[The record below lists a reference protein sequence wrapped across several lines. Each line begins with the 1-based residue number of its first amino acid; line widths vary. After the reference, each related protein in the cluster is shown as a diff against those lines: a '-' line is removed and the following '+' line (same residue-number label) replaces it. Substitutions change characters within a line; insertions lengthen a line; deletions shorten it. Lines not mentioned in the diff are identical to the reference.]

1 MAKTWIYVVVTTIYE
16 AGDRLLKEPTIELFE
31 TEQDACEALNKKA
44 DAMHDEI
51 YDEADEDT
59 IDGISEERTSRE
71 YTISREPD
79 TEYEYQGHISIE
91 CCAVG
96 KDEEEFVP
104 FCKNFIIENL
114 DDREGQS
121 HYGCD
126 LGGYLTDA
134 MNCDGTFTYSTNK
147 AKQLLQAWWWDA
159 EQYSEYEDLNFGQR
173 TNPFKNI
180 EAYLVRMVSEGVN
193 ALLSKCD
200 IIDQYWNDEL
210 ELTADTIATIKE
222 QVEEI
227 DDDEELF

>member
-16 AGDRLLKEPTIELFE
+16 AGDNSLHQEAEPFGDEHKA
-31 TEQDACEALNKKA
+31 QEAFNKKA
-44 DAMHDEI
+44 DAMHDDI
-51 YDEADEDT
+51 YGQADEDT
-59 IDGISEERTSRE
+59 QAGISEHRTSRE
-71 YTISREPD
+71 YSIGREVG
-79 TEYEYQGHISIE
+79 TEFEYQGKIE
-91 CCAVG
+91 LVCDTIG

-114 DDREGQS
+114 DDHEGQS

-126 LGGYLTDA
+126 LGSYLTDA

-159 EQYSEYEDLNFGQR
+159 EQYSEYEELNFGQR

-180 EAYLVRMVSEGVN
+180 EAYLVRMVIEGVN
-193 ALLSKCD
+193 AILSKCD
-200 IIDQYWNDEL
+200 IIDKNWNDEL